1 MASIYKEIQS
11 LVADAASGL
20 GMEPASVSLEHP
32 ADRSHG
38 DFSTNAALVLAKQA
52 GTNPREL
59 AERLVASL
67 TDASPRIKS
76 IEIAGPGFINFR
88 LADDF
93 FVEELREIINT
104 DETYGKGNA
113 LSDSTILV
121 EFTDPNTFKEF
132 HIGHLMSNVIGESFA
147 GLHQASGANVVR
159 LCYQSDVGLNIA
171 KAIWGM
177 MQNVAMVPLDSAPL
191 SERIMFV
198 SNAYVF
204 GSRQYEDDPQAKI
217 EIDAYN
223 KQIYDLSDARLNGL
237 YEKGRAWSIE
247 HFEEIYAILGTRF
260 DRFFFERQMAAP
272 ALDIIKDGLAKG
284 VFEESEGAVVYKGE
298 KKGLHTRVFK
308 NKFGLPTYEAKD
320 LALAVAKSKEFT
332 FDTSII
338 ITGNEQNQYFQVVL
352 AALTELMPDVAA
364 KTKHASHGMMRFE
377 EGKMSS
383 RKGNVISGES
393 LIEDMRKLVRGK
405 MSGRETLDA
414 GMDKEAIVN
423 AVAVAAIKY
432 VVLRQSVG
440 KDIVF
445 DPEKS
450 LSFEGDSGPYLQYS
464 LTRAYSIL
472 RRAEEEGQTWTST
485 VATEIT
491 DLDRMLYR
499 FPAIVDRARSELS
512 PQLLVTYLTE
522 LAALFNSFYANNPI
536 LNAGDKTPSRLALTQ
551 GFMVVMRNG
560 LRILGMVPLERM

>member
-1 MASIYKEIQS
+1 MASIYQEIQG

-20 GMEPASVSLEHP
+20 GMEPASVTLEHP
-32 ADRSHG
+32 ADRLHG

-67 TDASPRIKS
+67 SGASPRIAS

-88 LADDF
+88 LADGF
-93 FVEELREIINT
+93 FADELREIINS
-104 DETYGKGNA
+104 DETYGKGTS
-113 LSDSTILV
+113 LSGSTILV

-132 HIGHLMSNVIGESFA
+132 HIGHLMSNVIGESLA
-147 GLHQASGANVVR
+147 GLHQAAGANVLR

-177 MQNVAMVPLDSAPL
+177 MQNVAMLPLDSAPL
-191 SERIMFV
+191 SERISFV

-247 HFEEIYAILGTRF
+247 HFEEIYAILGTTF

-298 KKGLHTRVFK
+298 KVGLHTRVFR

-320 LALAVAKSKEFT
+320 LALAAAKSKEFA
-332 FDTSII
+332 FDTSIV

-352 AALTELMPDVAA
+352 AALAELMPDVAA
-364 KTKHASHGMMRFE
+364 KTRHASHGMMRFE

-393 LIEDMRKLVRGK
+393 LIEDMRVLVRSK
-405 MSGRETLDA
+405 MSDREAL
-414 GMDKEAIVN
+414 GDKEAVVN

-472 RRAEEEGQTWTST
+472 RRAEEDGQSWASAASVET
-485 VATEIT
+485 T

-499 FPAIVDRARSELS
+499 FPAIVDRARRELS

-522 LAALFNSFYANNPI
+522 LGSLFNSFYANNPI
-536 LNAGDKTPSRLALTQ
+536 LNAGDKTPGRLALTQ

-560 LRILGMVPLERM
+560 LRVLGIVPLERM